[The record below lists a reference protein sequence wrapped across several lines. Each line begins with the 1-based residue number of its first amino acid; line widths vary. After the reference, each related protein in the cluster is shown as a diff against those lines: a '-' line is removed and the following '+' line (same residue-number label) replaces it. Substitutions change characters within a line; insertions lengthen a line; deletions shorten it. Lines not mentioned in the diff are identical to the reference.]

1 MDRGSERSFDPPES
15 ERPATEQIRRYPL
28 CADSPNNQA
37 DSRRPIY
44 VDRHG
49 DVPRRH
55 VVRISWNARRQPV
68 SAALET
74 YAVELQRTPR
84 VYEIPNARAWTDL
97 VTTYPRE
104 YNSLIYPDWQQ
115 IETQYDAVHMT
126 LRAIFAMQGLRLRTE
141 AGVVAETYW
150 DVESTLWLRWVFDA
164 TIELVATSAG

>member
-1 MDRGSERSFDPPES
+1 
-15 ERPATEQIRRYPL
+15 
-28 CADSPNNQA
+28 
-37 DSRRPIY
+37 
-44 VDRHG
+44 
-49 DVPRRH
+49 